1 MHERTF
7 IMSMLALDMMIVVG
21 GGIMAWIRALPRK
34 PFADASLTT
43 SAASVDPIT
52 AVMTTLMIA
61 VIGGWIMYVVNQ
73 WVFQLAESPDPDRPA
88 GRAAMAFI
96 AAVLLGGLAGM
107 FAGK

>member
-7 IMSMLALDMMIVVG
+7 IMSMLALDMMIVIG

-34 PFADASLTT
+34 PFAEAGAT
-43 SAASVDPIT
+43 SAAAAVDPIT

-61 VIGGWIMYVVNQ
+61 VIGGWIMYMVNQ
-73 WVFQLAESPDPDRPA
+73 WVFQLADSPDPDRAA

-107 FAGK
+107 LA